1 MAASVT
7 RPVCCS
13 CSGSGH
19 HLECPPAVLQCAAAQ
34 QQQRDLAPTNSKQQ
48 PEQGPGLLPSPGYL
62 AITNRTY
69 TSHLKWNLVEFSI
82 SLLEWDYR
90 VFAGNRNY

>member
-1 MAASVT
+1 MRLVMAASVT

-48 PEQGPGLLPSPGYL
+48 PGAGSVAKSGVFCHHQQNL
-62 AITNRTY
+62 
-69 TSHLKWNLVEFSI
+69 HLTL
-82 SLLEWDYR
+82 
-90 VFAGNRNY
+90 